1 MLAVL
6 HCARFNG
13 DAVHFPFNASFSA
26 SRGARLRKIE
36 VELA

>member
-26 SRGARLRKIE
+26 SRGARP
-36 VELA
+36 

>member
-13 DAVHFPFNASFSA
+13 DAVHFPFNASFFGQYRRMA
-26 SRGARLRKIE
+26 VK

>member
-6 HCARFNG
+6 RCVRFNG
-13 DAVHFPFNASFSA
+13 DAVHLPLNASFSA
-26 SRGARLRKIE
+26 AEPHGRERIE